1 MSIHTLGYVKHNNDT
16 QLIRKIIFYHVI
28 QINQSLKKMM
38 KEKSNRHLGCKTTHM
53 VGWLCHV
60 VLNTLLWL
68 VVNHMSPIYYS
79 YQSLRKSM
87 LPTPYNFSSPQAN
100 YFLLTIRLLVID
112 QIVGSTRR
120 SRAWHKCNDVSAL
133 HKWLWGTYQ
142 WLRLKPWGT
151 SNTYFANIFGPEL
164 QDPANFDSKRFFF
177 FCIARKAYSQSPYVV
192 IMRKRTLLKISQ
204 SFDNKAP
211 FKLIIVSFIFMT
223 FTFYLRIEVE
233 EWIRERH
240 S

>member
-1 MSIHTLGYVKHNNDT
+1 MHPLGKWAQEKLTQLGEAVSYTNFTLTFNIYDWNYMSSVSQMLETRNSNADVRFMLDNYEWVILPVLNVDGYEYTHTGVCKHNNDA
-16 QLIRKIIFYHVI
+16 QPIRKIIFYHVI

-100 YFLLTIRLLVID
+100 YFLSTIRLLVID

-120 SRAWHKCNDVSAL
+120 SREWH
-133 HKWLWGTYQ
+133 
-142 WLRLKPWGT
+142 
-151 SNTYFANIFGPEL
+151 
-164 QDPANFDSKRFFF
+164 
-177 FCIARKAYSQSPYVV
+177 
-192 IMRKRTLLKISQ
+192 
-204 SFDNKAP
+204 
-211 FKLIIVSFIFMT
+211 
-223 FTFYLRIEVE
+223 
-233 EWIRERH
+233 
-240 S
+240 